1 MFDRGLVSIDED
13 YRILVARERLP
24 DTVTR
29 MLRDDLI
36 LPKRMDQRPHAH
48 FLRYHRDRIFKG

>member
-13 YRILVARERLP
+13 HTILIARNRLP
-24 DTVTR
+24 DTVMR
-29 MLRDDLI
+29 MLRTDLL
-36 LPKRMDQRPHAH
+36 LPDRPDQRPHAH